1 MIAIKRALCPILL
14 SSLVPTLAA
23 AHSANKN
30 DHPNIIYILAD
41 DMGYG
46 DVSAL
51 NPDCKVQTRHID
63 SLVAQGITFSDAHTS
78 SAVSTPSRYS
88 ILTGRYNW
96 RSRLQSGVGWS
107 YTPALIEPERMTVAT
122 LLGSAGYHTA
132 CIGKWHLGLGWQYRS
147 DSPKEV
153 DFTQPLTACPNDNG
167 FEYSY
172 IMPASLDIPPYVYIE
187 NGRITAPVTD
197 TIDGHNGYAFWRKG
211 PIAQDFDIAKTL
223 DHFTDK
229 AVEYIRQQ
237 AAGNEPFFLYFPL
250 TAPHTPIIPSDRFA
264 GKSGIGPYGDF
275 LLHVDDVVGRVMEA
289 VREAGIEENTLIV
302 FTADNGCSPSAN
314 YKNLKAH
321 GHNPSYIFRGT
332 KADIYDG
339 GHRVPYIMR
348 FPALIA
354 PGSQSDAP
362 VCQTGLMATCAELL
376 GLRLP
381 DNAGED
387 SFSQLSILR
396 GRERASDRKHM
407 LIHHSIEGFFAIRQ
421 GQWKLCVCPGS
432 GGWSAP
438 VPGAEAADAPRMQL
452 FDMAASP
459 GEPAEANRYTP
470 GQKQSSRMLRELEKA
485 IQRGRTTPG
494 KPQSNDVPVVLYK

>member
-1 MIAIKRALCPILL
+1 MKRALCPILL

-23 AHSANKN
+23 AHSATKN
-30 DHPNIIYILAD
+30 DRPNIIYILAD

-147 DSPKEV
+147 DSPKEA

-275 LLHVDDVVGRVMEA
+275 LLHVDDVVGRIMEA

-348 FPALIA
+348 YPALIA

-376 GLRLP
+376 DLRLP
-381 DNAGED
+381 DDAGED

-452 FDMAASP
+452 FDMAATP
-459 GEPAEANRYTP
+459 GEPAEANRYTS
-470 GQKQSSRMLRELEKA
+470 GQKQSSRMLRELEQA

>member
-51 NPDCKVQTRHID
+51 NRDCKVQTRHID

-348 FPALIA
+348 YPALIA

-376 GLRLP
+376 GLHLP

-452 FDMAASP
+452 FDMAATP

-470 GQKQSSRMLRELEKA
+470 GQKQSGRMLHELEKA